1 MNKLYDYDIKFL
13 KGVGPTRAELLKTE
27 AGISNLFD
35 LINYFPNHYVDRSQI
50 YKISS
55 LQGEMPSLQLK
66 GRFVAFS
73 IQGDGA
79 KRRLVGIFSDGTA
92 TIEVL
97 WFNRIKAI
105 QESLVPGNEY
115 IIFGKPT
122 SFNGRWSIVHPEVDP
137 TQSVGASQGLRGI
150 YPLTEKLRNRGF
162 SSRTF
167 HQLAQ
172 QALAIAGNLPDP
184 LPQPLID
191 RLKLYPYGDALR
203 AIHNPAD
210 TSVLERAR
218 FRLKFQELLLL
229 QLNIQRYNRR
239 RSASLR
245 GFVFPRIGQYFNDF
259 YHTQLPFPLTGAQK
273 RVIKDI
279 RSDMTT

>member
-1 MNKLYDYDIKFL
+1 MKKLYDYDIKFL

-115 IIFGKPT
+115 
-122 SFNGRWSIVHPEVDP
+122 
-137 TQSVGASQGLRGI
+137 
-150 YPLTEKLRNRGF
+150 
-162 SSRTF
+162 
-167 HQLAQ
+167 
-172 QALAIAGNLPDP
+172 
-184 LPQPLID
+184 
-191 RLKLYPYGDALR
+191 
-203 AIHNPAD
+203 
-210 TSVLERAR
+210 
-218 FRLKFQELLLL
+218 
-229 QLNIQRYNRR
+229 
-239 RSASLR
+239 
-245 GFVFPRIGQYFNDF
+245 
-259 YHTQLPFPLTGAQK
+259 
-273 RVIKDI
+273 
-279 RSDMTT
+279 